1 MGMFG
6 SDGWFSPVTSAL
18 TGGLQ
23 TGWNIGAQLWN
34 WHRQDQLNDRMFAR
48 DDNAVQRRVADLK
61 AAGLS
66 PILAA
71 GSAAGNSSPMNSAP
85 QQIEFTPVERY
96 LGAIKSKADIAS
108 TNAGTAL
115 TTQQAENEKL
125 RHSLISGEINYNDVR
140 TRNMELQN
148 QWFTANQ
155 MAKIALINAQTDNQ
169 RKQIEKMNGEI
180 AFNTAKTALTLS
192 DTAYRNTELD
202 LLKTN
207 IDNAKIMRELNL
219 QNMFLNPFDKAS
231 SIFSRGG
238 VFGKIANNVL
248 GFGSMATSLGNM
260 IDATIKSR
268 GFDRTD
274 FWDYN

>member
-6 SDGWFSPVTSAL
+6 TDGWFSPVTSAV

-34 WHRQDQLNDRMFAR
+34 WHRQDQLNDRIFAR

-66 PILAA
+66 PVLAA

-155 MAKIALINAQTDNQ
+155 MAKIALTNAQTDNQ

-192 DTAYRNTELD
+192 DTAYRNTEMD

-207 IDNAKIMRELNL
+207 IDNAKIIRDMN
-219 QNMFLNPFDKAS
+219 NFDLTTQATRYKINALSSLPKGLFTQAFGDITRLGSQFDFSKA
-231 SIFSRGG
+231 
-238 VFGKIANNVL
+238 
-248 GFGSMATSLGNM
+248 
-260 IDATIKSR
+260 IKSM
-268 GFDRTD
+268 DTS
-274 FWDYN
+274 WYWENK